1 MFSPT
6 ETQLA
11 STGAMLRGMR
21 EAVGLTLV
29 ELAGRVGATKST
41 LSRFE
46 RGQRTVSP
54 ELLAR
59 ICRAIADETHSKRR
73 AA

>member
-21 EAVGLTLV
+21 EAVGLSLV
-29 ELAGRVGATKST
+29 QLAELAEVSRST
-41 LSRFE
+41 VSRFE
-46 RGQRTVSP
+46 RGERTVSA
-54 ELLAR
+54 EILAR
-59 ICRAIADETHSKRR
+59 ITRVIADHITDKRS